1 MKNLGNFALQ
11 NHKTNKSMPQQS
23 FSLRGNFSKK
33 YFIFLIIFLGA
44 ISAFGPFV
52 TDMYLPTLPAMQKG
66 FDTTTSMVQ
75 MGLTASMIGIALGQ
89 IFLGPISDK
98 YGRRPV
104 LIFSMIIFSIAAL
117 ASVFAPDINIFLV
130 TRLFQGIG
138 GAGGIV
144 LSRSIATDT
153 YSGRDLAKIMAII
166 GAINGIAPIT
176 APIIGGFA
184 ADFAGWRGIFVILFL
199 LGLIIFAMTLKFKE
213 SLRNEHRFNGR
224 IFSTFKSYLY
234 LAKNTKFVVY
244 VLTYAFAI
252 SVLFAY
258 IASAP
263 FIIQNHYGYSEMGF
277 SIIFSIN
284 AITLAIGT
292 TVSVKF
298 RRLDNASLSGS
309 VISFI
314 LSIILIINVL
324 TIDNFLIYELIMFFV
339 SLGLGFIFTTA
350 TASAMNAGR
359 KYIGAASAVVGASG
373 FLFGG
378 IVSPLAGIGNVVIST
393 AVSFI
398 ICSSL
403 ALLCI
408 LVVRKIALKE

>member
-1 MKNLGNFALQ
+1 M
-11 NHKTNKSMPQQS
+11 SQQS

-89 IFLGPISDK
+89 IFLGPMSDK

-104 LIFSMIIFSIAAL
+104 LIFSMIVFSIAAL

-213 SLRNEHRFNGR
+213 SLRSEHRFNGR

-284 AITLAIGT
+284 AIALAIGT

-314 LSIILIINVL
+314 LSITLIINAL

-339 SLGLGFIFTTA
+339 SLGLGFIFTSA

-408 LVVRKIALKE
+408 LAVRKIALKE